1 MILSDISVK
10 RPVFATVLSLLL
22 VVVGLMSYLRLPLR
36 ELPNIDPPVVS
47 IDTQYRGASA
57 AVIDS
62 RITKVLE
69 DAISGIEGI
78 KVIESSSQDG
88 RSQVSIEFNLNR
100 DIESAANDVRDAVA
114 RAANQLP
121 DDLDPPQIAKVDAD
135 TDVMI
140 WFNLTGKDISSVELA
155 DYAKRN
161 IVDRLSVIDG
171 VSRVRI
177 GGPGS
182 YAMRVWIDR
191 QALAA
196 RQLTVGDI
204 EAALQREN
212 VELPAGQLESR
223 ERDLT
228 VRVERAYLDAKDFAA
243 LPLKR
248 ADDGHII
255 TLSEVARVERAADAD
270 HFYFRRNGVELVG
283 VGIEKQSTANTLD
296 VARAVKAEMEK
307 VKTSLPPGME
317 IHVSTDTSVFI
328 EQAIHEVY
336 VTLAISMAL
345 VIVVIYLFLGNVR
358 SALIPAVTVPVCLI
372 SSFSVLAA
380 LGLSINLLTLL
391 ALVLAIGLVVD
402 DAIIVLENIQRRMD
416 EGEPPLVAAYR
427 GAGQVGFAVVATT
440 TVLIAVF
447 TPIMFLE
454 GDIGRLFTE
463 LAVAIGAAV
472 GISGF
477 VALTLTPMMCSKILR
492 PADEHRGLARIVD
505 TAFNVFRR
513 GYRGALARALAHPKL
528 VMAIVAAMFVG
539 MAFLWTLIPSEL
551 APEEDRGVFYVD
563 IRGPEGAG
571 FDYSVRQ
578 VQKVEKILEPY
589 IESGE
594 IARMLTRVPGS
605 FSATRDNSTAR
616 AVVALTDWSERSR
629 SASDLMSELAPKFS
643 AIPGANIFA
652 TAPQPI
658 GRGRGQPVQF
668 VLGSSDVDELVRW
681 RDAMLER
688 ARTNPGL
695 IAVDADYKETK
706 PQLRVEIDRN
716 RAADLGVSIES
727 IGHTLET
734 MLGSRQVTRYLDRG
748 EEYDVI
754 LEADLDDR
762 RGPNDLTNIF
772 VRSDRSGTL
781 IPISNLV
788 RLVEQ
793 GDAATLKR
801 LNRLKAITIQANLA
815 PGYTLG
821 EALTYLER
829 TAREVLPPTAVIDY
843 RGASRT
849 FKESS
854 NALYFT
860 FAMALVIVF
869 LVLSA
874 QFESFIHPLVI
885 LLTVPLA
892 VVGGLVGLYLSGSTL
907 NIYSQIGIVI
917 LIGLAA
923 KNGILIV
930 EFANQLR
937 DEGVPFE
944 AALQEAAATRLRPI
958 IMTSL
963 STAFGALPLVL
974 AGGAGEASRF
984 TIGIVIVSGVLVAT
998 FMTIFVIPAAY
1009 LLIARGTQSPQSVSR
1024 QLDRETR
1031 EFGAAPGE

>member
-1 MILSDISVK
+1 VILSDLSVK

-22 VVVGLMSYLRLPLR
+22 IVVGLMSYLRLPLR

-57 AVIDS
+57 AVIDT

-78 KVIESSSQDG
+78 KTIDSSSQDG
-88 RSQVSIEFNLNR
+88 RSQISIEFNLTR

-140 WFNLTGKDISSVELA
+140 WFNLTGKDISSVDLA
-155 DYAKRN
+155 DFAKRN

-196 RQLTVGDI
+196 RRLTVTDI
-204 EAALQREN
+204 EDALQKEN

-228 VRVERAYLDAKDFAA
+228 VRVERGYVDAADFAA

-255 TLSEVARVERAADAD
+255 TLSEVARVERGADAD
-270 HFYFRRNGVELVG
+270 HFYFRRNGIELVG
-283 VGIEKQSTANTLD
+283 IGIEKQSTANTLD

-328 EQAIHEVY
+328 EQAVHEVY
-336 VTLAISMAL
+336 VTLAISMVL

-358 SALIPAVTVPVCLI
+358 SAMIPAVTVPVCLI
-372 SSFSVLAA
+372 ASFSVLAA

-416 EGEPPLVAAYR
+416 EGEPPLVAAFR
-427 GAGQVGFAVVATT
+427 GARQVGFAVIATT
-440 TVLIAVF
+440 TVLLAVF

-472 GISGF
+472 GFSGL
-477 VALTLTPMMCSKILR
+477 VALTLTPMMCSKVLR
-492 PADEHRGLARIVD
+492 PADEHKGLSRLVD
-505 TAFNVFRR
+505 TAFNRFRE
-513 GYRGALARALAHPKL
+513 GYRGALARALAHPRAVMVL
-528 VMAIVAAMFVG
+528 VVITFAGIG
-539 MAFLWTLIPSEL
+539 LLWTQIPSEL
-551 APEEDRGVFYVD
+551 APEEDRGLFSIDV
-563 IRGPEGAG
+563 RGPEGAG

-578 VQKVEKILEPY
+578 VQAVERVLQPY
-589 IESGE
+589 IDNGE

-605 FSATRDNSTAR
+605 FSSTRDNSTAR
-616 AVVALTDWSERSR
+616 ATVALTEWSARKR
-629 SASDLMSELAPKFS
+629 SAREIMAELAPKLS

-668 VLGSSDVDELVRW
+668 VLGSADLDELVRW
-681 RDAMLER
+681 RDTLLEQ
-688 ARTNPGL
+688 ARNNPGL
-695 IAVDADYKETK
+695 VAVDSDYKETK
-706 PQLRVEIDRN
+706 PQLRVEIDRV
-716 RAADLGVSIES
+716 RAADLGVSVEA

-754 LEADLDDR
+754 LEAELEDR
-762 RGPNDLTNIF
+762 RRPDDMTNIF
-772 VRSDRSGTL
+772 VRSERTGVL

-788 RLVEQ
+788 SVAEQ
-793 GDAATLKR
+793 GGTATLKR
-801 LNRLKAITIQANLA
+801 FNRLKAITIQANLA

-821 EALTYLER
+821 EALSYLEH
-829 TAREVLPPTAVIDY
+829 TAREVLPPTAAIDY
-843 RGASRT
+843 RGPSRT

-854 NALYFT
+854 GALYFT
-860 FAMALVIVF
+860 FALALVVVF

-885 LLTVPLA
+885 LFTVPLA
-892 VVGGLVGLYLSGSTL
+892 VAGGLIGLYLTGATL

-937 DEGVPFE
+937 DEGMGFE
-944 AALQEAAATRLRPI
+944 DALQEAAATRLRPI
-958 IMTSL
+958 VMTSL

-974 AGGAGEASRF
+974 AGGAGAASRF
-984 TIGIVIVSGVLVAT
+984 AIGIVIVSGVLVAT
-998 FMTIFVIPAAY
+998 FMTIFVIPVAY
-1009 LLIARGTQSPQSVSR
+1009 KLFARGTQSPEAVARALAHQSG
-1024 QLDRETR
+1024 Q
-1031 EFGAAPGE
+1031 FGGVPGE